1 MIILAVDTSATATA
15 ALTDGETVLSE
26 WSAAAGGKHA
36 ELTGPA
42 VRELTA
48 GRPAPELVVTGIGP
62 GPFTG
67 LRAGIATAIG
77 YGLGASI
84 PVHGVPSHL
93 ALAVRAYRR
102 LDPGT
107 PLLAVTDARRKE
119 VYWTRFAGLEADSV
133 PTPTAG
139 PEVSVPAELA
149 ARLSGSAGDQPL
161 AGEQLLSGGQ
171 PLAGIGGG
179 FELYPDVLAVPEAVD
194 PILDTSPPAAA
205 DLAIAAHRILAAG
218 GQLWP
223 TTPLYLR
230 APDAAP
236 AARRETSLR

>member
-1 MIILAVDTSATATA
+1 MIILAIDTSATATA

-77 YGLGASI
+77 YGLGAGI

-93 ALAVRAYRR
+93 ALAMRAYRR
-102 LDPGT
+102 FDPGT

-119 VYWTRFAGLEADSV
+119 VYWTRFSGVDEHGV
-133 PTPTAG
+133 PVVAAG
-139 PEVSVPAELA
+139 PEVSAPADLA
-149 ARLSGSAGDQPL
+149 AHLAEA
-161 AGEQLLSGGQ
+161 AGEQA
-171 PLAGIGGG
+171 PAGIGGG
-179 FELYPDVLAVPEAVD
+179 FELYPELLAVPEAAD
-194 PILDTSPPAAA
+194 PILDTAPPAAA
-205 DLAIAAHRILAAG
+205 DLAIAAHRILATG
-218 GQLWP
+218 GELWP